1 MFPIQIDY
9 QVTLSDFRKA
19 TYYGLVVRYRRAL
32 LIMLIVLAVGILY
45 AIGAAA
51 GLGQPNYL
59 VFFLA
64 AAYLIWGLLLFAG
77 AERGIK
83 RYIKSPD
90 SLVGCDYTAVF
101 EEHHVCFRIPKRHIN
116 ASYHTDRL
124 ACVFELSSMLLVY
137 VSSQDVF
144 PVPKRAL
151 SEEQLVAVRKN
162 FRVRLGE
169 RFSSRFEKKA

>member
-19 TYYGLVVRYRRAL
+19 AYYGLVVRYRRAL

-45 AIGAAA
+45 AIGAAV

-77 AERGIK
+77 AERGI
-83 RYIKSPD
+83 RRCIKSPD
-90 SLVGCDYTAVF
+90 CLIGCDYTAVF
-101 EEHHVCFRIPKRHIN
+101 EEHRVSFRVPERRIN
-116 ASYHTDRL
+116 ASYHIDRL
-124 ACVFELSSMLLVY
+124 ACVFEMSGMFLIY
-137 VSSQDVF
+137 VSSQNVF
-144 PVPKRAL
+144 IVPKRAL
-151 SEEQLVAVRKN
+151 SAEQIAAVRKN
-162 FRVRLGE
+162 LRAQLRN
-169 RFSSRFEKKA
+169 RFSTRFEKNA

>member
-9 QVTLSDFRKA
+9 RITLADFRKA

-45 AIGAAA
+45 ALGTAA

-83 RYIKSPD
+83 RYIKSTD
-90 SLVGCDYTAVF
+90 SLIGCDYTAVF
-101 EEHHVCFRIPKRHIN
+101 EEHHVCFRVPERRIN

-124 ACVFELSSMLLVY
+124 ACVFELNSMFLIY

-151 SEEQLVAVRKN
+151 SEEATVAIRKN
-162 FRVRLGE
+162 FRARLGE